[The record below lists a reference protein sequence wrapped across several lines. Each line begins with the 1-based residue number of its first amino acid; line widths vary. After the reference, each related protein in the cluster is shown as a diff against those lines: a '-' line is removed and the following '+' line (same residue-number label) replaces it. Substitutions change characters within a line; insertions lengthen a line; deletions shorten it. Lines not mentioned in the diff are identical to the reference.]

1 MKKTFI
7 TMLMAFTAIIF
18 SGCSEKGGEEGDD
31 TQTVPT
37 PEIPADPQSA
47 STSFTHRL
55 LLVQHTGTY
64 CPNCP
69 AMTTVLKD
77 IAADTEYG
85 RLYNHVAAHSYN
97 EAGDAAYSEAAES
110 LSNLFCS
117 GNYPEVT
124 FNLTQERCGP
134 SEAQLKEKI
143 SSLSK
148 DKAAAG
154 LAVAAEASDQA
165 IGVSVE
171 VKAAEEGTYRV
182 GVWILEDNIHS
193 VQEGATADWQH
204 THSNALRQ
212 MAGKG
217 NARIYGESL
226 GAMKKGDKK
235 EKTFAIEIEKDWN
248 IKNCKVLAFVTKA
261 GANDSYD
268 IANSVVCKIGD
279 SVSYEYK

>member
-1 MKKTFI
+1 MKKTLRP
-7 TMLMAFTAIIF
+7 MLMAVMAILF
-18 SGCSEKGGEEGDD
+18 FGCAKDGGENGGG
-31 TQTVPT
+31 TQSAPV
-37 PEIPADPQSA
+37 PEIPADPQENN
-47 STSFTHRL
+47 TSFSHRL
-55 LLVQHTGTY
+55 VLIQHTGTY

-69 AMTTVLKD
+69 AMTTTLKGLASD
-77 IAADTEYG
+77 QEYSG
-85 RLYNHVAAHSYN
+85 LYNHVASHSYN
-97 EAGDAAYSEAAES
+97 EVGDAAYSEAAKS

-134 SEAQLKEKI
+134 SESQLKAKI
-143 SSLSK
+143 GSLSK
-148 DKAAAG
+148 DNASAG

-182 GVWILEDNIHS
+182 AVWVLEDNIHS
-193 VQEGATADWQH
+193 VQDGATADWQH

-235 EKTFAIEIEKDWN
+235 EKTFAIEIENDWN

-268 IANSVVCKIGD
+268 IANSVVCKIGE